1 MIKILKIQLT
11 IFFVTITSTLLF
23 SQDRCGTMNR
33 LNYEITIDDQLNDKR
48 QRIEKKIKRWKNLN
62 FQNSYNIP
70 VVFHI
75 IYENNDENVSLDQI
89 MSQLSVLNEDFNRN
103 NSDANQT
110 PGDFIDVAAD
120 CNINFCLAQRTPNN
134 DSSSGIT
141 YTQTNIT
148 SFSLYD
154 NRIFHD
160 SLGGKDIWD
169 PNKYLNMLQFI

>member
-1 MIKILKIQLT
+1 MKTMTKMFHLIK
-11 IFFVTITSTLLF
+11 F
-23 SQDRCGTMNR
+23 
-33 LNYEITIDDQLNDKR
+33 
-48 QRIEKKIKRWKNLN
+48 
-62 FQNSYNIP
+62 
-70 VVFHI
+70 
-75 IYENNDENVSLDQI
+75 
-89 MSQLSVLNEDFNRN
+89 MSQLNVLNEDFNRN

-110 PGDFIDVAAD
+110 SGDFIDVAAD

-160 SLGGKDIWD
+160 SLGEKRYLGSKQIF
-169 PNKYLNMLQFI
+169 KYLCL

>member
-23 SQDRCGTMNR
+23 SQHRCGTMNR

-110 PGDFIDVAAD
+110 SGDFIDVAAD
-120 CNINFCLAQRTPNN
+120 CNINFCLAQRLRTMTVHLELP
-134 DSSSGIT
+134 T
-141 YTQTNIT
+141 HKQT
-148 SFSLYD
+148 
-154 NRIFHD
+154 
-160 SLGGKDIWD
+160 
-169 PNKYLNMLQFI
+169 